1 MKKNVRTII
10 TMMTMMVSACIIFA
24 SCGKVEET
32 HNQVV
37 NTTEKA
43 AATATAESKETEV
56 TVDTTTTTTVTT
68 TAEPETT
75 TEPATAEVV
84 TTIAEPDTD
93 TEAATTASE
102 PETDTDTE
110 ATTTEAPADET
121 TVVTMADNADGMYT
135 VEECFRRKA
144 EEVTGKK
151 VVEFDNYVDE
161 IPHYAILDDGGKALL
176 TMPVNAEDAVDS
188 DSNYSIGCF
197 NEGAAVINGYD
208 CVIEFIP

>member
-1 MKKNVRTII
+1 MKNTITTI
-10 TMMTMMVSACIIFA
+10 LAFISALCLL
-24 SCGKVEET
+24 SGCGSSESSSADT
-32 HNQVV
+32 T
-37 NTTEKA
+37 NTTA
-43 AATATAESKETEV
+43 AET
-56 TVDTTTTTTVTT
+56 TTTTTTVTT

-75 TEPATAEVV
+75 TETTTTTEATTTTAEPENS
-84 TTIAEPDTD
+84 T
-93 TEAATTASE
+93 
-102 PETDTDTE
+102 ETDTDTE
-110 ATTTEAPADET
+110 AKTTEAPADET
-121 TVVTMADNADGMYT
+121 TVVTMADNPDGMYT

>member
-24 SCGKVEET
+24 ACGKVEET
-32 HNQVV
+32 HSQVV

-121 TVVTMADNADGMYT
+121 TVVTMADNPDGMYT

-144 EEVTGKK
+144 EEATGKK
-151 VVEFDNYVDE
+151 VVKFDYYKDE
-161 IPHYAILDDGGKALL
+161 IPLVVVFEDESMALL
-176 TMPVNAEDAVDS
+176 TLPTNEEAYDSTSLYSVDS
-188 DSNYSIGCF
+188 F
-197 NEGAAVINGYD
+197 AVGEASGFECSVD
-208 CVIEFIP
+208 FMP

>member
-1 MKKNVRTII
+1 
-10 TMMTMMVSACIIFA
+10 MMTMMVSACIIFA
-24 SCGKVEET
+24 ACGKVEET

-93 TEAATTASE
+93 TEAATTVSE
-102 PETDTDTE
+102 PEADTDTE

-121 TVVTMADNADGMYT
+121 TVVTMADNPDGMYT

-144 EEVTGKK
+144 EEISGQKAVEFDKYYNDIPVSVVLEDGKK
-151 VVEFDNYVDE
+151 VAMYPPSDDE
-161 IPHYAILDDGGKALL
+161 SY
-176 TMPVNAEDAVDS
+176 DANS
-188 DSNYSIGCF
+188 LYSISEF
-197 NEGAAVINGYD
+197 NEGTNEKDIPNGYD
-208 CVIEFIP
+208 YVVFFIN